1 MTPKTHWLLKGSS
14 VYDADGRLITAETP
28 FAQERMVDC
37 VNALAGK
44 NPKALASLETKH
56 EH

>member
-1 MTPKTHWLLKGSS
+1 MTPKTPWLLKGSS